1 MLRWLLRIACALLL
15 AAALW
20 ETVAAVE
27 NTPPSAASGASASAS
42 SASASSASAQ
52 QGDTD
57 IQGPLG
63 PLKLPGYLSKA
74 FRAHRWFRRLV
85 AAAIAIGFAGIGF
98 HYLLRKRRKAALI
111 ERASAMPPVRALA
124 DEAEH
129 LSDAEFYARLLRVL
143 REALTPETPRP
154 AAVMTPRELAD
165 LELYAVIEAEQAAG
179 GLHDRWRA
187 LCLRAERAEYG
198 RARIRGH
205 QRREDLQLVM
215 DLIEK
220 ADQRRAAREQRREL

>member
-1 MLRWLLRIACALLL
+1 MVRSLLLIACASLL
-15 AAALW
+15 AAALAG
-20 ETVAAVE
+20 AAAAAE
-27 NTPPSAASGASASAS
+27 GSAPATASAAATAPQP
-42 SASASSASAQ
+42 AQ
-52 QGDTD
+52 TD

-63 PLKLPGYLSKA
+63 PLKLPSYLSTA
-74 FRAHRWFRRLV
+74 FLKHRWLRRLV
-85 AAAIAIGFAGIGF
+85 AAVIAVGFAGIGF
-98 HYLLRKRRKAALI
+98 HYLLRKRREAALI
-111 ERASAMPPVRALA
+111 ARASAMPPVRALA

-165 LELYAVIEAEQAAG
+165 LELYAIIEAEQAAG

-187 LCLRAERAEYG
+187 LCARAERAEYG

-205 QRREDLQLVM
+205 QRRDDLQLVM
-215 DLIEK
+215 DLIGK
-220 ADQRRAAREQRREL
+220 ADLRRAAREQRREL